1 MWIEETIKFEKS
13 RVSKGFEII
22 TLGKTSHFAIRSSFS
37 LNNRRARFLIFVP
50 ENHPLSLSPNHQWK
64 KRSIRIYPLC
74 AKASSV
80 PFFSFESSPYRCQ
93 EDKLSRWKGCQGL
106 VCITGKI
113 HRNGIPSSFKAGF
126 FLPLTISHRENV
138 VVYERSAR
146 MREIRTSQRLSVK

>member
-1 MWIEETIKFEKS
+1 MNW
-13 RVSKGFEII
+13 RNYQ
-22 TLGKTSHFAIRSSFS
+22 IRKISSFQRLRNNPRKNIAFRDPLFIS

-126 FLPLTISHRENV
+126 FLPLTISLRENV